1 MPIHFDAT
9 AFHHQPGADFGR
21 TGLADD
27 EIRNPLVFGHA
38 LIANAVF
45 GFLRIFT
52 PARRAGVLLPP
63 TVEIEI
69 HRVQIFVRRLTHGMH
84 ENRRGIARP
93 QIIHRLNEQLNRTR
107 RLYRRQGLATGVN
120 RVFLILT
127 DSGAHRLGTN
137 LRQKIQGFLFVLFI
151 AHQHF
156 HGFETRQIG
165 RNAHQIFTRN
175 RSARAVITT
184 RAPRCG
190 SRAICH
196 PCGAVGFT
204 LIGHEISAWGSHRY
218 CGGRLFYTVGA
229 RHDRQDGQCAQPL
242 NELSP

>member
-165 RNAHQIFTRN
+165 RNTHQIFTRD
-175 RSARAVITT
+175 RATRAVIAA
-184 RAPRCG
+184 RAPRGG
-190 SRAICH
+190 SRTIRH
-196 PCGAVGFT
+196 PCGAVGFA
-204 LIGHEISAWGSHRY
+204 LIGHEVAAAGTRG
-218 CGGRLFYTVGA
+218 CRGRRLFCAVSA
-229 RHDRQDGQCAQPL
+229 RHDGQNGQSAQPL